1 MQEVV
6 MRLGFAL
13 PQIGPIAGPDS
24 ISKVARRAEE
34 LGYSCLW
41 VLDRLLYPSNP
52 RVPYPVGDGSLPEL
66 YKRVLD
72 PVQTLGFAAARTE
85 KIGIG
90 TSVLNLPWYN
100 PVLLARTLASLD
112 VLSGGRLRVGFGIG
126 WSPDEYDA
134 AGTDWTTRGKRADEY
149 VTAIKKIWT
158 SDTVEVQG
166 SDFAV
171 PKSIIAL
178 KPVQKP
184 HPPIYMAAYTPGAL
198 SRVARE
204 ANGWFPV
211 GVPLSAV
218 GQMFEGIKEMAKSSG
233 RDPKSLELLIRG
245 NVEFTSATAEG
256 RADFTGSSDQ
266 IASDVAAAKKLGANE
281 LVLDVQFSPD
291 MRTVDNMLRRM
302 EELRK
307 MAA

>member
-1 MQEVV
+1 

-34 LGYSCLW
+34 LGYSSLW
-41 VLDRLLYPSNP
+41 VLDRLLYPVSP
-52 RVPYPVGDGSLPEL
+52 RAPYPVGDGSLPTL

-72 PVQTLGFAAARTE
+72 PAQTLAFAAARTE

-90 TSVLNLPWYN
+90 SSILNLPWYN

-134 AGTDWTTRGKRADEY
+134 AGTDWKTRGKRADEY
-149 VTAIKKIWT
+149 VSTIKKIWT
-158 SDTVEVQG
+158 TDPVEVQG
-166 SDFAV
+166 SDFAL
-171 PKSIIAL
+171 PKSFIGL

-204 ANGWFPV
+204 SNGWFPV

-218 GQMFEGIKEMAKSSG
+218 GQMFEGIREMAKAAG
-233 RDPKSLELLIRG
+233 RDPKSLELLIRA
-245 NVEFTSATAEG
+245 NVEFTHSSPAEG
-256 RADFTGSSDQ
+256 RGDFTGTSEQ
-266 IASDVAAAKKLGANE
+266 IAQDIAAAKRLGTDE
-281 LVLDVQFSPD
+281 LVLDTQFSPGIENVGD
-291 MRTVDNMLRRM
+291 VLRRM
-302 EELRK
+302 EELQK
-307 MAA
+307 LAA

>member
-1 MQEVV
+1 
-6 MRLGFAL
+6 MRFGFAL

-34 LGYSCLW
+34 LEYGSLW

-52 RVPYPVGDGSLPEL
+52 RAPYPVGDGSLPQL

-72 PVQTLGFAAARTE
+72 PAQTLGFAAARTE

-90 TSVLNLPWYN
+90 TSILNLPWYN
-100 PVLLARTLASLD
+100 PVLLARTLSSLD

-134 AGTDWTTRGKRADEY
+134 AGTDWKTRGKRADEY
-149 VTAIKKIWT
+149 VNAIKKIWT
-158 SDTVEVQG
+158 TDPVEVQG
-166 SDFAV
+166 SDFV
-171 PKSIIAL
+171 LPKSIIAL

-184 HPPIYMAAYTPGAL
+184 HPPIYMAAYTPAAL

-204 ANGWFPV
+204 SNGWFPV

-245 NVEFTSATAEG
+245 NVEFTTSTSAEN

-266 IASDVAAAKKLGANE
+266 IAADVAAAKKLGANE

-291 MRTVDNMLRRM
+291 IRTVDDMLRRM

-307 MAA
+307 MS